1 MHNQIFV
8 RSCVLFG
15 LSICLSAASLP
26 TAIQPYETATAQ
38 AAAKKKTAKTKKAAK
53 TKKKKTVKISFS
65 KSTDTMLKGSKFTF
79 KAKVKNAKAS
89 KVRWQSSN
97 TKIISI
103 KKKTGKAT
111 AKKAGKATITAMVG
125 KKLVRRTVTVAPTA
139 AQLTA
144 ANNITKNLASN
155 QYSSIYTIATTI
167 PTETNKNSVYKEY
180 VSVDKSQNKTIYRT
194 VEDNYFTYIKD
205 KQSYTYNFQSDN
217 METKEL
223 SDEDTTAGSTF
234 QISSN
239 AELASA
245 YINDSGNMILVYMA
259 DISGMAKEE
268 QASTGLTSG
277 ICVTSVT
284 AAKSTLLI
292 TEYEIKNYGS
302 DGKTAST
309 VKGTFLYNADCDLT
323 LPEKIASALPE

>member
-1 MHNQIFV
+1 MEVLFMHNQIFV

-15 LSICLSAASLP
+15 LSVCLSAASLP
-26 TAIQPYETATAQ
+26 TAVQPYETATAQ
-38 AAAKKKTAKTKKAAK
+38 AAAKTKKANK

-111 AKKAGKATITAMVG
+111 AKKAGKATITAMIG

-144 ANNITKNLASN
+144 ANDITKNLTAN
-155 QYSSIYTIATTI
+155 QYSSIYTIATTV
-167 PTETNKNSVYKEY
+167 PTETDKNSVYKEY

-194 VEDNYFTYIKD
+194 VEDDYFTYIKD
-205 KQSYTYNFQSDN
+205 GQSYTYNFQSDN

-223 SDEDTTAGSTF
+223 SDADTIAGSTF

-245 YINDSGNMILVYMA
+245 YINDNGNIILVYMA
-259 DISGMAKEE
+259 DISGMTEE
-268 QASTGLTSG
+268 ERASTGLTSG

-309 VKGTFLYNADCDLT
+309 VKGTFLYNTDCDLT
-323 LPEKIASALPE
+323 LPEKITAALPE